1 MKMKKTAWQYGM
13 LWTLLLAACAPGAAP
28 PAAPAPTATA
38 LVEAKRTI
46 TAEDM
51 RTRIGFLASDSL
63 RGRDTPSP
71 GLEMA
76 AEYLAAQLRG
86 MGLQPAGEEGSY
98 IQRFPYRQISFD
110 AATARLTL
118 QGPQRAPALAY
129 GHDFFSM
136 PAAGDSVSGTPAFV
150 GPATRF
156 MSPDPVAG
164 LSGRIAVATL
174 GAQPGAEVFTAAQRA
189 ASAGAIGLLFVLHP
203 LHTPDVVEQIA
214 AQVAG
219 LGFEMPIPTFGVRY
233 PHAQALF
240 RAAGVDEAVLTDTAG
255 PAQPQALPRT
265 TLRMAAPVARVEH
278 QVPNVVAVLPGSDPQ
293 LSSEYVILTAHFDH
307 VGVGQPD
314 ARGDSIY
321 NGADD
326 NASGTAVVLEV
337 AEAFSRLPQRPARSI
352 IFLLVSGEEK
362 GLLGALHYAANPT
375 VPIERVV
382 ANINLDMVGRNA
394 PDTLVAIGQEYT
406 SLGPLTLRIAQE
418 NPQLRLNV
426 IRDPNPE
433 EQAFFRSD
441 HVAFLRKDI
450 PAIFF
455 TTWLHEDYHRP
466 SDEVERIDTDKA
478 ARVGQLVFLLAH
490 EVASAPE
497 RPTWLGD
504 GLQQVREIL
513 RMSPF

>member
-1 MKMKKTAWQYGM
+1 MTKRIWQYGM
-13 LWTLLLAACAPGAAP
+13 LWTVVLAACAPAAAP
-28 PAAPAPTATA
+28 TAAPAPAATA

-63 RGRDTPSP
+63 RGRNTPSP
-71 GLEMA
+71 GLEAA

-86 MGLQPAGEEGSY
+86 MGLQPAGGEGSY
-98 IQRFPYRQISFD
+98 IQRFPYRQISLD
-110 AATARLTL
+110 GAAARLTL
-118 QGPQRAPALAY
+118 QGPQGAPALAY
-129 GHDFFSM
+129 GRDFFTI
-136 PAAGDSVSGTPAFV
+136 PAAVDSVSGTAVFI

-156 MSPDPVAG
+156 MRPDPLTG
-164 LSGRIAVATL
+164 ISGRIVVATV
-174 GAQPGAEVFTAAQRA
+174 GVQPGSEIFMAAQRI
-189 ASAGAIGLLFVLHP
+189 ASAGAVGLLFVLHP
-203 LHTPDVVEQIA
+203 LHTPQVVEQIA
-214 AQVAG
+214 TQVAG

-233 PHAQALF
+233 EHAQALF
-240 RAAGVDEAVLTDTAG
+240 RAAGVNETVLADTAG

-265 TLRMAAPVARVEH
+265 TLRMSAPVGRIEH
-278 QVPNVVAVLPGSDPQ
+278 PVPNVVAVLPGSDPQ

-314 ARGDSIY
+314 AQGDSIY

-337 AEAFSRLPQRPARSI
+337 AEAFSRLPQRPARSV

-362 GLLGALHYAANPT
+362 GLLGARYYADNPT

-406 SLGPLTLRIAQE
+406 SLGPLTLRIAQA

-426 IRDPNPE
+426 ITDPNPE

-466 SDEVERIDTDKA
+466 SDEVERIDIEKA

-497 RPTWLGD
+497 RPAWLGD